1 MSSSEEH
8 KAMVTAVFIDQS
20 YKDIKQKL
28 QKLEGLQDKSLRDLV
43 QVAEKVYH
51 NREIE
56 EEKEERKQKEQ
67 EARKLKTDKR
77 QERNLHKILATVVR
91 ETREPSKTVLS
102 NQRELIAKDQWAYCK
117 GKGNGPGTM
126 QEKEEGTLQ
135 WPQRQVSWS

>member
-1 MSSSEEH
+1 
-8 KAMVTAVFIDQS
+8 MVTVTFIDQA
-20 YKDIKQKL
+20 YKDIEQKMP
-28 QKLEGLQDKSLRDLV
+28 KLEGLQDKSLRELG

-51 NREIE
+51 NRETE
-56 EEKEERKQKEQ
+56 EEKEEGNQKEQ
-67 EARKLKTDKR
+67 EARELKRNKR